1 MQFLFKTHYN
11 DDIRFLAKTGE
22 KIRVG
27 LVLALMLIAPFV
39 LQDYYLAE
47 LGLLLVYVI
56 AGVGL
61 MILTGHTGQVS
72 FGHAGFL
79 GIGAYCHSIL
89 MTHGVPFM
97 LSMPAAVILSGL
109 VGMAIGRSAS
119 KMHGFYLAIATLA
132 FGILI
137 ETVFGEWSGVT
148 GGHAGIAVPGLKI
161 FGVTLSAAANLFRS
175 PTGRSFVAVRDSE
188 LSARS
193 LGVNVEWVKIQAFGV
208 SAAITGLAG
217 VLLAHHLTY
226 LAPDVFGVL
235 ESLKLLLMI
244 VVGGLGS
251 IIGAIFGAIFVSIL
265 PVALSFLKDVLPP
278 AIGRQAGIEPGL
290 FGLIIV
296 LVIVFEPLG
305 IYGRWQKLRFYFET
319 FPYYRKSSFVRQKS
333 YLNGVHA
340 VEDVSFDVEPGEVF
354 AIIGPNGAGKSTIFN
369 LISRLYE
376 PTAGSI
382 HYGDQDLLKLPA
394 HRVVHTGIGR
404 TFQNIE
410 LFEQATVLQNLLV
423 GRHSHMSANP
433 FSNFLFTR
441 GVRSNELEHRR
452 KVEDIIDL
460 MEIEQYR
467 DQRIS
472 DLSYGARKNVEL
484 ARALCAE
491 PSLLLLDEPASGL
504 NNEETDDVSFWLED
518 IKHDL
523 GVTLVMVEHDMNL
536 VGNVADRVMA
546 INDGK
551 LIAIGT
557 PDEIRDNYEVQQA
570 YLGVAA

>member
-1 MQFLFKTHYN
+1 MQYLFKTHYD

-27 LVLALMLIAPFV
+27 LVILLLLLAPLV

-56 AGVGL
+56 AGTGL

-89 MTHGVPFM
+89 MTHGVPFV
-97 LSMPAAVILSGL
+97 LSMSASVLLAGL
-109 VGMAIGRSAS
+109 IGMAIGRSAS

-137 ETVFGEWSGVT
+137 ETVFGEWTSIT
-148 GGHAGIAVPGLKI
+148 GGHAGMSVPGLEV
-161 FGVTLSAAANLFRS
+161 FGVAFSAAWQQYLLDLVLALAVIWGAANLFRS
-175 PTGRSFVAVRDSE
+175 PTGRAFLAVRDSE

-208 SAAITGLAG
+208 SAAVTGLAG
-217 VLLAHHLTY
+217 VLLAHHLTF

-251 IIGAIFGAIFVSIL
+251 ILGAVFGAIFVSLL

-305 IYGRWQKLRFYFET
+305 INGRWRKIRFFFET

-333 YLNGVHA
+333 YL
-340 VEDVSFDVEPGEVF
+340 
-354 AIIGPNGAGKSTIFN
+354 
-369 LISRLYE
+369 
-376 PTAGSI
+376 
-382 HYGDQDLLKLPA
+382 
-394 HRVVHTGIGR
+394 R
-404 TFQNIE
+404 TE
-410 LFEQATVLQNLLV
+410 
-423 GRHSHMSANP
+423 RM
-433 FSNFLFTR
+433 R
-441 GVRSNELEHRR
+441 
-452 KVEDIIDL
+452 
-460 MEIEQYR
+460 
-467 DQRIS
+467 
-472 DLSYGARKNVEL
+472 
-484 ARALCAE
+484 
-491 PSLLLLDEPASGL
+491 
-504 NNEETDDVSFWLED
+504 
-518 IKHDL
+518 
-523 GVTLVMVEHDMNL
+523 
-536 VGNVADRVMA
+536 
-546 INDGK
+546 
-551 LIAIGT
+551 
-557 PDEIRDNYEVQQA
+557 
-570 YLGVAA
+570 